1 MFMEYNALL
10 RKLPIGIQTF
20 EKLRKGNYLYVDKTA
35 FVWRIANTG
44 KSYFLSRPRRF
55 GKSLLLSTFEAYFEG
70 KKELFKGL
78 AIENMETEW
87 KRYPVLHLDLNAEK
101 YDSPERLENFLNS
114 QLNIWENRF
123 GRDVRE
129 NTLSIR
135 FFGIIRRA
143 SEQAGCGVVVLVDE
157 YDKPLLQALGNDAL
171 LEDYRKTLN
180 AFYSVLK
187 SADRY
192 LHFVFLTGVTKFS
205 QDSLSG
211 DLNQLNDISMKPQ
224 YTTVC
229 GITRTELIETFALE
243 IEEFGRVNELSA
255 EETVDKMARQYD
267 GYHFH
272 PKGDGVFNP
281 FSVLNAFSKRE
292 LGDYWFQT
300 GTPTFLVEI
309 LQKSEYD
316 LRTLLNGIEAPS
328 SMFSEY
334 RVEANNPIPLIY
346 QSGYLTIKDYD
357 KEFGN
362 YLLQFPNDEVR
373 YGFINFLVPFYT
385 SMTNSDQGAVHPS
398 RSEECRRSCRCDS
411 KDP

>member
-1 MFMEYNALL
+1 MFMEYNALM

-20 EKLRKGNYLYVDKTA
+20 VDIRQGNYLYVDKTA

-44 KSYFLSRPRRF
+44 KPYFLSRPRRF

-70 KKELFKGL
+70 KKELFEGL
-78 AIENMETEW
+78 AIEKMETEW

-101 YDSPERLENFLNS
+101 YDSQKRLEDILNNN
-114 QLNIWENRF
+114 LNIWEDRF
-123 GRDVRE
+123 GKDVRE
-129 NTLSIR
+129 NTLSTR
-135 FFGIIRRA
+135 FSGVIRRA

-171 LEDYRKTLN
+171 LEDYRKTLK
-180 AFYSVLK
+180 AFYGVLK

-192 LHFVFLTGVTKFS
+192 LRFVFLTGVTKFS
-205 QDSLSG
+205 QVSVFS
-211 DLNQLNDISMKPQ
+211 DLNQLNDISLD
-224 YTTVC
+224 YSYATVC

-346 QSGYLTIKDYD
+346 QSGYLTIKGYD

-385 SMTNSDQGAVHPS
+385 SMTNSDQGASSPK
-398 RSEECRRSCRCDS
+398 S
-411 KDP
+411 KSKVPLVVQTP